1 MEDLVEVSTSLISK
15 TSLDFERYLAQDISW
30 QNRLIGIKGARGVG
44 KTTLL
49 LQYLKKSP
57 FSFKEKLYVSLD
69 DLYFTTN
76 SLVDLAKIFY
86 LQGGKLLVLDEVHKY
101 SLWARAIK
109 NIYDRYEGLQII
121 FTGSSILDITKREG
135 DMSRRALIY
144 SLNGLSYREYL
155 HLKQHLSLPKI
166 NLEALLQPNFH
177 IYDVF
182 PKDFNPYVYFRDYLV
197 SGYYPFSSTP
207 QEDYSLRLK
216 QIIRTI
222 VEYDMAEI
230 QGYDTRQAKKLLQLL
245 YIIAQQV
252 PFKPNL
258 SSLAQKTQIHRNSLS
273 NYLVYLSEAK
283 LIALL
288 YPKNY
293 SISSLQKPEKIY
305 LENTNFM
312 YALNEAKE
320 NIGTIRETFFYN
332 QVRNKHDISLSSKVD
347 FLVEGRYHFEIG
359 GKQKPYHQIKNLEKA
374 WLVKDDIIHPQ
385 AQTLPLWVFG
395 FLY

>member
-1 MEDLVEVSTSLISK
+1 MNELLDVSTALISK
-15 TSLDFERYLAQDISW
+15 VSLGFERYLAQDISW

-49 LQYLKKSP
+49 LQYLKMSQL
-57 FSFKEKLYVSLD
+57 SFQEKLYVSLD
-69 DLYFTTN
+69 DLYFTAH
-76 SLVDLAKIFY
+76 SLVDLAKTFS

-101 SLWARAIK
+101 NLWATAIK
-109 NIYDRYEGLQII
+109 NIYDRYENLQIV
-121 FTGSSILDITKREG
+121 FTGSSILEITKREG
-135 DMSRRALIY
+135 DLSRRALMY
-144 SLNGLSYREYL
+144 ELNGLSYREFL
-155 HLKQHLSLPKI
+155 ELKHGIKLPTIK
-166 NLEALLQPNFH
+166 LEFILDPSFH

-182 PKDFNPYVYFRDYLV
+182 PKEFSPYVYFKEYLV
-197 SGYYPFSSTP
+197 SGYYPFRTTTT
-207 QEDYSLRLK
+207 EDYKLKLK

-230 QGYDTRQAKKLLQLL
+230 QGYDTRQAKKMLQLL

-258 SSLAQKTQIHRNSLS
+258 SKLAQKTKIHRNSLG
-273 NYLVYLSEAK
+273 NYLIYLSEAK
-283 LIALL
+283 LISLL
-288 YPKNY
+288 YPHHY

-312 YALNEAKE
+312 FALNER
-320 NIGTIRETFFYN
+320 NVNLGTARETFFYN
-332 QVRNKHDISLSSKVD
+332 QIRNKYNINLSAEVD
-347 FLVEGRYHFEIG
+347 FTVNNTYHFEIG
-359 GKQKPYHQIKNLEKA
+359 GTNKTKTQIKDISKA

-385 AQTLPLWVFG
+385 SKTLPLWIFG